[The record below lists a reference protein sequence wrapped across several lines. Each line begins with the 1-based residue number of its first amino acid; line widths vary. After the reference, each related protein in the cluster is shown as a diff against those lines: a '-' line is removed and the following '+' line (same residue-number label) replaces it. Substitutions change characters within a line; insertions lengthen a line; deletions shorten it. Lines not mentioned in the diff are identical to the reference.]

1 MIVNTT
7 NKGWEI
13 ISQYAHGL
21 LAGRIA
27 AQIHS
32 KYRPKQWVET
42 LTAIIEHDDKQ
53 IDLDMQSC
61 LSDAGLPM
69 DFALSK
75 PEPQNRVVKRARS
88 LMELA
93 INKSSW
99 IALLISCHLDF
110 LYTNEEAGEE
120 MKSFLKKG
128 KKFRKQTLK
137 KIEITEGKLN
147 EYYEILRFSDRL
159 SLILCKDEVPE
170 NGRRL
175 EINKSINNE
184 TFYVSKDG
192 QNQLIIEPW
201 CFQDQ
206 SYDLSV
212 ETRYMEQATFS
223 SGTAL
228 QSAIKNTVVT
238 LKAFKFKS
246 GEIPK

>member
-27 AQIHS
+27 AQIHP

-69 DFALSK
+69 DFTLSK
-75 PEPQNRVVKRARS
+75 AEPQASVVKRAKG

-93 INKSSW
+93 KNKSRW

-110 LYTNEEAGEE
+110 LYNNDGTGKEMQRFLEEE
-120 MKSFLKKG
+120 S
-128 KKFRKQTLK
+128 KFRKQTIK
-137 KIEITEGKLN
+137 KFDITEGKLN
-147 EYYEILRFSDRL
+147 EYYQILRFCDRL
-159 SLILCKDEVPE
+159 SLIICKDEVPE
-170 NGRRL
+170 KGRKL
-175 EINKSINNE
+175 EINQSIDDK
-184 TFYVSKDG
+184 TYFVSKDEED
-192 QNQLIIEPW
+192 NLIIDSW
-201 CFQDQ
+201 CFKEE
-206 SYDLSV
+206 SFDLSV
-212 ETRYMEQATFS
+212 ETRYVEQATFS
-223 SGTAL
+223 SGAAL
-228 QSAIKNTVVT
+228 QSTIDKTEVT
-238 LKAFKFKS
+238 LKYFKFIK
-246 GEIPK
+246 G